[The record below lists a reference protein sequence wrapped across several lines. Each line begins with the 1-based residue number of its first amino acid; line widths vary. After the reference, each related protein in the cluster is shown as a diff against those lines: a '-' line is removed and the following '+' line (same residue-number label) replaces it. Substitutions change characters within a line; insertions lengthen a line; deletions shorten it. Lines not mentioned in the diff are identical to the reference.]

1 MTTAV
6 ESRVINVMKGTA
18 TKIKGVLLDSLKE
31 VNEIIE
37 SADITPTERDELQ
50 RVAESLKADIA
61 DTEEILNDIED
72 QT

>member
-50 RVAESLKADIA
+50 RVAENLKADIA